1 MRAYNVAEEELLR
14 ETRQLA
20 QEMVRYDAWIQH
32 AVDYRRDK
40 DVEDLLQQREMTQLR
55 RSLVMRQLWAGR
67 VVVLA

>member
-32 AVDYRRDK
+32 AVDYQRDK